1 MIIAAIGEDEF
12 SKEKRIERFLEETL
26 GDLKDDPMS
35 RTILFATD
43 PDIPSV
49 VDAVFTA

>member
-26 GDLKDDPMS
+26 GSLKYAPERRS
-35 RTILFATD
+35 FRFL
-43 PDIPSV
+43 S
-49 VDAVFTA
+49 